1 MQTSILPSLAI
12 NEISFTCQGA
22 CRPSAMLNK
31 IVFTH
36 ERIAHYKSHRA
47 EIEIFAILG
56 NGSVR

>member
-1 MQTSILPSLAI
+1 
-12 NEISFTCQGA
+12 
-22 CRPSAMLNK
+22 MLNK

-56 NGSVR
+56 NGNVR